1 VSANLNIFTQTSAAV
16 NNDNVD
22 SSAMFLQ
29 SDTATGQDI
38 APELMRRQSLEN
50 DFKHLPSMFVFRSVK
65 LVIIIERGL
74 NSLGVD

>member
-1 VSANLNIFTQTSAAV
+1 
-16 NNDNVD
+16 
-22 SSAMFLQ
+22 MFLQ